1 MEPMMPSNDSPGTK
15 KAIKKAAKPTKTA
28 LRIERAQI
36 TVPHVGLSF
45 GSKHHVFIAKLKRGE
60 IWALNHLNLIAK
72 QYITPL
78 LEMWPPNPTTGTKP
92 PKTLVDH
99 TATLMHTLGTEWA
112 NLPCYVDTQY
122 LGDPG
127 NPSPSA
133 AKMVFDAARA
143 KNVLAT
149 PVTSPLFPPS
159 FQQMIRNAVAA
170 DGRGVM
176 FRLPVSF
183 FAFADPATYLNG
195 LVNALGVSRN
205 QVDVLIDLAYRSNLA
220 EVKLMG
226 LQCLG
231 QLPFMNEWRTVT
243 LASGSFP
250 EAITSLSTGS
260 WFEFDRADWTG
271 WLSIAQGRS
280 AAHQR
285 VPSYGDYGV
294 RCGGEPIYIP
304 RPPAPNLRYAVDSR
318 IMVRREATA
327 PGSMSA
333 ICTSLVNQPYFSGSP
348 FSQGDSDIAARAAT
362 SSQGNGTPE
371 QWIQW
376 CTNHHLELTSLQI
389 RNLPAL

>member
-1 MEPMMPSNDSPGTK
+1 M
-15 KAIKKAAKPTKTA
+15 
-28 LRIERAQI
+28 
-36 TVPHVGLSF
+36 
-45 GSKHHVFIAKLKRGE
+45 
-60 IWALNHLNLIAK
+60 NHLNLIAK

-122 LGDPG
+122 LGVPG
-127 NPSPSA
+127 NPSHSA
-133 AKMVFDAARA
+133 AKTVFDAARA
-143 KNVLAT
+143 NNVLAT

-159 FQQMIRNAVAA
+159 FQQIIRNAVAA

-183 FAFADPATYLNG
+183 FAFADLAAYLNG
-195 LVNALGVSRN
+195 LVNAMGVSRD

-220 EVKLMG
+220 EVNLMG
-226 LQCLG
+226 QQCLS
-231 QLPFMNEWRTVT
+231 QLPFMNDWRTVT

-250 EAITSLSTGS
+250 EAITSLPTGS
-260 WFEFDRADWTG
+260 WFEFDRADWKG

-285 VPSYGDYGV
+285 VTSYGDYGV
-294 RCGGEPIYIP
+294 RCGGEPVYVP
-304 RPPAPNLRYAVDSR
+304 RPPATNLRYTVDSG

-333 ICTSLVNQPYFSGSP
+333 ICTSLVNQPYFRGSP
-348 FSQGDSDIAARAAT
+348 FSQGDSDIAARAAM
-362 SSQGNGTPE
+362 SNQGNGTPE